1 MAKTFQELFAGRPD
15 AHGYY
20 GTPEQQLGGVK
31 REAKRG
37 TLEEKVEQHHWD
49 DHLNGVMGLG
59 VVPVMHGDCVNWGC
73 IDVDKYESLGALCIK
88 IEKRIQKL
96 QLPLVVTRTKSGGAH
111 CWVFFSK
118 PAPAYQVIEKLK
130 EWTKLIGFMPGQK
143 VDIFPAQES
152 IANLDAGS
160 WVNIPYFDN
169 ANNAQDRVGY
179 GTNCKPLSLDDFVAH
194 ANVRMIHPADL
205 DRADEGIETVEV
217 AGEDVHVDHAQAPPC
232 IQCML
237 SRGVVDSR
245 NNAMRQA
252 GVYLSRAHPDDW
264 KDRLM
269 EMNQEVCDPPLA
281 YAEMG
286 PMARNIEQQGQ
297 RARYF
302 CDRAPMVNNCDKGVC
317 LTRDFGIGDKTHAG
331 LDFEITKLTKHEGD
345 EPFYEVWIDN
355 KEIRMSY
362 EVLISTAKFGIE
374 AGKILNKLLRVPKKF
389 DWVEHINTLMS
400 TEMAIEKNFQS
411 LSMGNKALATFND
424 WVRSFHTSSDAIERV
439 LEGAPVYMPK
449 VKKLAFLP
457 GDLNK
462 VFVKQGLMLK
472 AAELIPILR
481 QDIKAS
487 EVSYQIGSQE
497 LSLFEISY
505 DAEPW
510 FVEEGKTDDEF

>member
-20 GTPEQQLGGVK
+20 GKPEQQLGGVK

-37 TLEEKVEQHHWD
+37 TLEQLVEQKHWD

-59 VVPVMHGDCVNWGC
+59 IVPVMQGDCVNWGC
-73 IDVDKYESLGALCIK
+73 IDVDKYESLGALCVK

-111 CWVFFSK
+111 VWVFFSK

-160 WVNIPYFDN
+160 WVNLPYFDD
-169 ANNAQDRVGY
+169 ANKAQDRVGY

-205 DRADEGIETVEV
+205 DRSDEGVETVEV
-217 AGEDVHVDHAQAPPC
+217 AGEDVPVDHAQAPPC
-232 IQCML
+232 IQCMI
-237 SRGVVDSR
+237 SRGVTDSR
-245 NNAMRQA
+245 NNAMRQM
-252 GVYLSRAHPDDW
+252 GVYLSRAHSDDW

-269 EMNQEVCDPPLA
+269 EMNQTVCDPPLP

-286 PMARNIEQQGQ
+286 PMARNIEQQGV

-302 CDRAPMVNNCDKGVC
+302 CDRAPMVNNCDKGTC
-317 LTRDFGIGDKTHAG
+317 LTRDFGIGDKTAQG
-331 LDFEITKLTKHEGD
+331 LDFEITSLIKHEGD
-345 EPFYEVWIDN
+345 IPFYEVWIDG
-355 KEIRMSY
+355 KEIRMPY
-362 EVLISTAKFGIE
+362 EVLMSTGKFGLE
-374 AGKILNKLLRVPKKF
+374 CGKVLNKMLRIPKKF
-389 DWVEHINTLMS
+389 DWVEHINSIMS
-400 TEMAIEKNFQS
+400 ADMAIENNFTS
-411 LSMGNKALATFND
+411 LSLGNRALAAFNE
-424 WVRSFHTSSDAIERV
+424 WVRTFHTSSDAIERV
-439 LEGAPVYMPK
+439 LEGAPIYMPK
-449 VKKLAFLP
+449 AKKLAFLP
-457 GDLNK
+457 TDLSR

-472 AAELIPILR
+472 SEELIPILR
-481 QDIKAS
+481 SNIKAT
-487 EVSYQIGSQE
+487 EETVEIGSQNI
-497 LSLFEISY
+497 SLFAISY
-505 DAEPW
+505 KDEPW
-510 FVEEGKTDDEF
+510 FVEGGGTDGEF